1 MQLVLWHKQKLS
13 SLITLCMVVVVVLV
27 CVRLGFWQLE
37 RGEQKQQQLT
47 AIAKQQTRGVMSW
60 SQLLN
65 LPDSWNKTGVLVEL
79 KGRFVQ
85 NQYWLL
91 DNQIY
96 NGQVGY
102 DLLALL
108 KPDSEEKV
116 ILVNLGWVKAP
127 ISRDTLPKVT
137 LPTGVFILKAQIKEN
152 NLSSFTLEDKTTNN
166 DLPTRIQSI
175 DLNMLSTQSQQS
187 LINFMAYRQGTGD
200 EIATPHYEAVVMSP
214 QKHNAYA
221 LQWFLIAIACAVVAI
236 FASKKRTHNE
246 K

>member
-91 DNQIY
+91 DNQVY
-96 NGQVGY
+96 NGQVGTTY
-102 DLLALL
+102 LL
-108 KPDSEEKV
+108 
-116 ILVNLGWVKAP
+116 
-127 ISRDTLPKVT
+127 
-137 LPTGVFILKAQIKEN
+137 
-152 NLSSFTLEDKTTNN
+152 
-166 DLPTRIQSI
+166 
-175 DLNMLSTQSQQS
+175 
-187 LINFMAYRQGTGD
+187 Y
-200 EIATPHYEAVVMSP
+200 
-214 QKHNAYA
+214 
-221 LQWFLIAIACAVVAI
+221 
-236 FASKKRTHNE
+236 
-246 K
+246 